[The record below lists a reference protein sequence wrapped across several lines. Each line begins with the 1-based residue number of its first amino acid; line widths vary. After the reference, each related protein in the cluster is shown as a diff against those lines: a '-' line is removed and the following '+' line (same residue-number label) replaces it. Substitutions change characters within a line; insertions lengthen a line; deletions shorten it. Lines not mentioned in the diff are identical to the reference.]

1 MGEEGQDAR
10 GIFSSSSP
18 RWSWQRRRLDSLDR
32 FAEALSQHVDPA
44 DIDSGRVPAGTPLDP
59 GGNTRIAAQRSGIMP
74 QSGNGLLQ
82 RIRKRLGPQAS

>member
-1 MGEEGQDAR
+1 MCPTDDVIAHLTLMRGQTSTCSGSAAA
-10 GIFSSSSP
+10 STP
-18 RWSWQRRRLDSLDR
+18 
-32 FAEALSQHVDPA
+32 LSQHVDQA